1 MQWRGEEYPA
11 LRATPGSAGISVTV
25 CTESPVVSRPNLC
38 FQRVNRAGMVL
49 TSLVASVMLGFMR
62 IAFPTPALLLVAIG
76 PYLCGLGCSSRVY
89 FDRHSRTELWQPRKA
104 LEAAAAP
111 RSLPMFTSEGG
122 AAISWQDLLHAIDW
136 ADVVILG
143 EQHDDAVGHAL
154 QLAVVEDAVLRFPG
168 TALSMEML
176 DREEQALVDDYL
188 ADFINRDMFLEQ
200 TASTKWLRIA
210 RDYLDDEIDR
220 ETFQKRI
227 LRIGWP
233 DWENN
238 YQPIIDAAKAAGS
251 PVVAAN
257 TPWLRY
263 MSVANREGYDRLR
276 SLTDAQKRLFARPKR
291 QSYKDY
297 RERFWQV
304 MVGRAEG
311 EPPPPLEEDAEDDA
325 EARHMQ
331 MTDEQVRNAFR
342 GQLIMDATMADS
354 IANALRDG
362 AKKVVHLVGQ
372 FHSDFDG
379 GTVQELRRRKRG
391 VKILTVSMQRADA
404 TALREEDRGR
414 ADIVIYTGKP
424 DEPEDEETDVA
435 LEDAAPAPTTQPT
448 TQPTSQPTTRP
459 ATTQPTT
466 RPTTR
471 PTAKPDDD
479 SF

>member
-1 MQWRGEEYPA
+1 MRN
-11 LRATPGSAGISVTV
+11 T
-25 CTESPVVSRPNLC
+25 RPTFIVLLWASSLC
-38 FQRVNRAGMVL
+38 FW
-49 TSLVASVMLGFMR
+49 SV
-62 IAFPTPALLLVAIG
+62 
-76 PYLCGLGCSSRVY
+76 GCSSRSY
-89 FDRHSRTELWQPRKA
+89 FDRHSPNGLAQPPA
-104 LEAAAAP
+104 SFEAAKPP
-111 RSLPMFTSEGG
+111 RSLPMFCSNSGT
-122 AAISWQDLLHAIDW
+122 AIDWQDLLEAIEW

-143 EQHDDAVGHAL
+143 EQHDDAVGHAV
-154 QLAVVEDAVLRFPG
+154 QLAVVEYAMERYPG

-210 RDYLDDEIDR
+210 RDYLAEEIDH
-220 ETFQKRI
+220 ETFEKRI

-238 YQPIIDAAKAAGS
+238 YQPIIDAAKGAGS
-251 PVVAAN
+251 SVVAAN

-263 MSVANREGYDRLR
+263 MSVANREGFDRLR

-291 QSYKDY
+291 QSYKQY
-297 RERFWQV
+297 RQRFWQV
-304 MVGRAEG
+304 MVERAEG
-311 EPPPPLEEDAEDDA
+311 EPPPPPEEDAEDDA
-325 EARHMQ
+325 ESRHMQ
-331 MTDEQVRNAFR
+331 MTDEQVRSAFR
-342 GQLIMDATMADS
+342 GQLTMDATMADS
-354 IANALRDG
+354 IAEALRDG
-362 AKKVVHLVGQ
+362 AEKVVHLVGQ
-372 FHSDFDG
+372 FHSDFEG

-404 TALREEDRGR
+404 VALREEDRGR

-424 DEPEDEETDVA
+424 EEPENEAVEA
-435 LEDAAPAPTTQPT
+435 EPEDAAPAPTTQPT

-459 ATTQPTT
+459 TSQPTTRPATT

-471 PTAKPDDD
+471 PTTKPDDD

>member
-1 MQWRGEEYPA
+1 M
-11 LRATPGSAGISVTV
+11 
-25 CTESPVVSRPNLC
+25 
-38 FQRVNRAGMVL
+38 F
-49 TSLVASVMLGFMR
+49 
-62 IAFPTPALLLVAIG
+62 
-76 PYLCGLGCSSRVY
+76 CSN
-89 FDRHSRTELWQPRKA
+89 
-104 LEAAAAP
+104 
-111 RSLPMFTSEGG
+111 GG
-122 AAISWQDLLHAIDW
+122 AAIDWQDLLEAIEW

-143 EQHDDAVGHAL
+143 EQHDDAVAHAV
-154 QLAVVEDAVLRFPG
+154 QLAVVEDAMKRYPG

-238 YQPIIDAAKAAGS
+238 YQPIIDAAKEAGS

-263 MSVANREGYDRLR
+263 MSVASREGYGRLR
-276 SLTDAQKRLFARPKR
+276 SLTDAQKRLFARPK
-291 QSYKDY
+291 QDSYRDY

-304 MVGRAEG
+304 MVERAEG
-311 EPPPPLEEDAEDDA
+311 EPPKPLEEDADEDDKSQHA
-325 EARHMQ
+325 Q
-331 MTDEQVRNAFR
+331 MTDEQVASAFR

-354 IANALRDG
+354 IARALHNG
-362 AKKVVHLVGQ
+362 ADKVVHLVGQ
-372 FHSDFDG
+372 FHSDFNG

-404 TALREEDRGR
+404 VALREQDRGR
-414 ADIVIYTGKP
+414 ADIVIYTG
-424 DEPEDEETDVA
+424 EPEESEDEEEEAAPEEDVQA
-435 LEDAAPAPTTQPT
+435 DDESAPAPTTQPT
-448 TQPTSQPTTRP
+448 TQPS
-459 ATTQPTT
+459 TQPTT
-466 RPTTR
+466 HPTT
-471 PTAKPDDD
+471 KPDDG

>member
-1 MQWRGEEYPA
+1 
-11 LRATPGSAGISVTV
+11 
-25 CTESPVVSRPNLC
+25 
-38 FQRVNRAGMVL
+38 
-49 TSLVASVMLGFMR
+49 MLGCMR
-62 IAFPTPALLLVAIG
+62 SACPTSIVVLWALSFCFWSV
-76 PYLCGLGCSSRVY
+76 GCSSRSY
-89 FDRHSRTELWQPRKA
+89 FDQHRASGIASKPTLFESTEGL
-104 LEAAAAP
+104 
-111 RSLPMFTSEGG
+111 RSLPIFRGDTG
-122 AAISWQDLLHAIDW
+122 AAINWQDLLHAIEW

-143 EQHDDAVGHAL
+143 EQHDDAVAHAV
-154 QLAVVEDAVLRFPG
+154 QLAVVEDAMKRYPG

-210 RDYLDDEIDR
+210 RDYLDDEIDH

-263 MSVANREGYDRLR
+263 MSVANREGYERLR

-291 QSYKDY
+291 QSYEDY

-304 MVGRAEG
+304 MVDRAEG
-311 EPPPPLEEDAEDDA
+311 EPPQPPEEDAEEDDESQHA
-325 EARHMQ
+325 Q
-331 MTDEQVRNAFR
+331 MTDEQVASAFR

-354 IANALRDG
+354 IARALHKG
-362 AKKVVHLVGQ
+362 ADKVVHLVGQ
-372 FHSDFDG
+372 FHSDFTG

-391 VKILTVSMQRADA
+391 VKILTVSLQRADA

-414 ADIVIYTGKP
+414 ADIVIYTGEP
-424 DEPEDEETDVA
+424 DEPEDEEAEVA
-435 LEDAAPAPTTQPT
+435 PQDAAPAPTTQPT
-448 TQPTSQPTTRP
+448 TQPTTRP
-459 ATTQPTT
+459 ATT
-466 RPTTR
+466 RPTT
-471 PTAKPDDD
+471 KPDDD

>member
-1 MQWRGEEYPA
+1 MRNACPTSIA
-11 LRATPGSAGISVTV
+11 L
-25 CTESPVVSRPNLC
+25 LW
-38 FQRVNRAGMVL
+38 
-49 TSLVASVMLGFMR
+49 
-62 IAFPTPALLLVAIG
+62 ALLLCFWSV
-76 PYLCGLGCSSRVY
+76 GCSSRSY
-89 FDRHSRTELWQPRKA
+89 FGHHQASGIAPKPALFESTEG
-104 LEAAAAP
+104 P
-111 RSLPMFTSEGG
+111 RSLPIFRADTG
-122 AAISWQDLLHAIDW
+122 AAINWQGLLEAIEW

-143 EQHDDAVGHAL
+143 EQHDDVVAHAV
-154 QLAVVEDAVLRFPG
+154 QLAVVEDAMRRYPG

-210 RDYLDDEIDR
+210 RDYLDDKIDR

-297 RERFWQV
+297 RQRFWQV

-311 EPPPPLEEDAEDDA
+311 EPPEPPEKGAEEDAESL
-325 EARHMQ
+325 HMQ
-331 MTDEQVRNAFR
+331 MTDEQVRSAFR
-342 GQLIMDATMADS
+342 GQLMMDATMADS
-354 IANALRDG
+354 IAEALRDG
-362 AKKVVHLVGQ
+362 AEKVVHLVGQ
-372 FHSDFDG
+372 FHSDFAG

-404 TALREEDRGR
+404 IALREEDHGR
-414 ADIVIYTGKP
+414 ADIVIYTGARE
-424 DEPEDEETDVA
+424 EPEDEEA
-435 LEDAAPAPTTQPT
+435 EAAPAPTTQPT
-448 TQPTSQPTTRP
+448 TQPTTRPTSQPTTQPTTRP
-459 ATTQPTT
+459 ATTRPTT
-466 RPTTR
+466 RPTT
-471 PTAKPDDD
+471 KPDDD

>member
-1 MQWRGEEYPA
+1 M
-11 LRATPGSAGISVTV
+11 
-25 CTESPVVSRPNLC
+25 
-38 FQRVNRAGMVL
+38 F
-49 TSLVASVMLGFMR
+49 
-62 IAFPTPALLLVAIG
+62 
-76 PYLCGLGCSSRVY
+76 CSN
-89 FDRHSRTELWQPRKA
+89 D
-104 LEAAAAP
+104 
-111 RSLPMFTSEGG
+111 G
-122 AAISWQDLLHAIDW
+122 AAIDWQDLLEAIEW

-143 EQHDDAVGHAL
+143 EQHDDAVAHAV
-154 QLAVVEDAVLRFPG
+154 QLAVVEDAMKRYPG

-188 ADFINRDMFLEQ
+188 ADIIDRDAFLEQ

-210 RDYLDDEIDR
+210 RDYLDDEIDH

-263 MSVANREGYDRLR
+263 MSVANRDGYDRLR
-276 SLTDAQKRLFARPKR
+276 SLTDAQKRLFARPKG

-297 RERFWQV
+297 RKRFWQV

-311 EPPPPLEEDAEDDA
+311 EPPEPPEEDAEEDDESQHA
-325 EARHMQ
+325 Q
-331 MTDEQVRNAFR
+331 MTDEQVRSAFR

-354 IANALRDG
+354 IALALHNG
-362 AKKVVHLVGQ
+362 ADKVVHLVGQ
-372 FHSDFDG
+372 FHSDFTG

-404 TALREEDRGR
+404 VALREEDRGR
-414 ADIVIYTGKP
+414 ADIVIYTGARE
-424 DEPEDEETDVA
+424 EPEADEEEVTP
-435 LEDAAPAPTTQPT
+435 EPT
-448 TQPTSQPTTRP
+448 TQPTSQP
-459 ATTQPTT
+459 ATT
-466 RPTTR
+466 RPTSR
-471 PTAKPDDD
+471 PDDD